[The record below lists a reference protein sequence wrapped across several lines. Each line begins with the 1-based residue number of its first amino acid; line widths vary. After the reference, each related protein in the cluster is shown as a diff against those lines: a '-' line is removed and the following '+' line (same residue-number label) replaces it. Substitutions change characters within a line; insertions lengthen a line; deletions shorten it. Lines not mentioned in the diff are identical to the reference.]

1 MLRVFVDSLSKGV
14 EMKNVT
20 LCATQMACSW
30 DIDDNIARAE
40 GLVRAAASEG
50 AEIILLQ
57 ELFETPYFCIDEDP
71 KYFSLAKSRETTR
84 SFNIFQR
91 WPKILV

>member
-1 MLRVFVDSLSKGV
+1 
-14 EMKNVT
+14 MKNVT

-71 KYFSLAKSRETTR
+71 KYFSLAKSRENNALIQHFSTLAKDLGVVLPL
-84 SFNIFQR
+84 SLIH
-91 WPKILV
+91 I